1 MPGAGAVGCEYLKM
15 LALMGFSSGEEGRV
29 TCLDHDHIE
38 LSNLNRQFLFRDKD
52 IGQPKVTTAANATK
66 EMNPEFNVDAH
77 ELKAERAT
85 EHIFDDDFWRA

>member
-38 LSNLNRQFLFRDKD
+38 LSNLNR
-52 IGQPKVTTAANATK
+52 
-66 EMNPEFNVDAH
+66 
-77 ELKAERAT
+77 
-85 EHIFDDDFWRA
+85 